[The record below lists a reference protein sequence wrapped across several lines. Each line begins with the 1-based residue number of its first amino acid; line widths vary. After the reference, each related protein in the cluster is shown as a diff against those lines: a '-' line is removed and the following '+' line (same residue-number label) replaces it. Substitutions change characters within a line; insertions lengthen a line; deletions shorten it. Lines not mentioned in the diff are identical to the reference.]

1 MVYGVW
7 LCAVLIFSS
16 LLPPSSS
23 PPRSSPLLALLA
35 LLPSSPS
42 VPLPLQTFTVSDTKG
57 DSFGNKV
64 KGRTIPG
71 YGVVVV
77 ARAALEPHYE
87 GYVSLPYV
95 KPIIICK

>member
-1 MVYGVW
+1 MT
-7 LCAVLIFSS
+7 
-16 LLPPSSS
+16 S
-23 PPRSSPLLALLA
+23 PQVIGADALL
-35 LLPSSPS
+35 PS

-95 KPIIICK
+95 KPIIISSLV